1 MRVIIGHS
9 SIDERG
15 KISGGQAGDQ
25 TGKEVCKRTFYNHK
39 KGWICLR
46 AKDKNIANKI
56 ATCMEDICDNPYVG
70 YDQSQRLDLYN
81 AVKDNNFKCDK
92 ESLKKFVECDCSSSV
107 RVCLAYA
114 GVMVSNFNTSNERK
128 VIFATGL
135 FEEVT
140 VKSDGSNLKRGDILV
155 TKTKGHTVVVIS
167 NSNYSNKVSN
177 ESEEYNMPTISYGSK
192 GRAVKV
198 WQIILGFTGDDVDG
212 DFGKG
217 TKEKTFK
224 WQENHS
230 LKVDGIVGKNS
241 WKAGLES
248 L

>member
-1 MRVIIGHS
+1 MSVIIGHA
-9 SIDERG
+9 SIDEYG
-15 KISGGQAGDQ
+15 KISGGKAGDQ
-25 TGKEVCKRTFYNHK
+25 TGKEVCTRTFYMHK
-39 KGWICLR
+39 KGWYCLR
-46 AKDKNIANKI
+46 PKDEKIANDI
-56 ATCMEDICDNPYVG
+56 AQCMEWACSNHFIG

-81 AVKDNNFKCDK
+81 GTKNLKFRCDI
-92 ESLKKFVECDCSSSV
+92 ETLKVYVECDCSSLV

-114 GVMVSNFNTSNERK
+114 GVMVSDFNTSNERK
-128 VIFATGL
+128 VILATGL

-212 DFGKG
+212 NFGKG

-224 WQENHS
+224 WQEEHG